1 MQSEYAQP
9 FLGAKAW
16 GGAGWATKGRERGT
30 APGGQH
36 LLCAFI
42 KGPAWWPGGG
52 EDALLVHQEEPS
64 PGAHPQVDYDSLV
77 RSPVAECVLCALEQ
91 PFIFHLLWLGFSR
104 EGLPMEISMAGREG
118 RRLIAGSKGPS
129 VDLASLWAGCCLDE
143 LWFLLRENGYHFSRR
158 C

>member
-16 GGAGWATKGRERGT
+16 GGAGWATKGGERGT

-36 LLCAFI
+36 LPCAFI

-77 RSPVAECVLCALEQ
+77 WSPVAECVLCALEQ
-91 PFIFHLLWLGFSR
+91 PFIFHLLPAPQPLFPLAKNSDVFNNQT
-104 EGLPMEISMAGREG
+104 ETSFLTLKGLNHKI
-118 RRLIAGSKGPS
+118 I
-129 VDLASLWAGCCLDE
+129 
-143 LWFLLRENGYHFSRR
+143 
-158 C
+158 

>member
-16 GGAGWATKGRERGT
+16 GGAGWATKGGERGT

-36 LLCAFI
+36 LPCAFI

-91 PFIFHLLWLGFSR
+91 PFIFTFSGSVSPEKACPWR
-104 EGLPMEISMAGREG
+104 SAWRGGKGR
-118 RRLIAGSKGPS
+118 GS
-129 VDLASLWAGCCLDE
+129 
-143 LWFLLRENGYHFSRR
+143 
-158 C
+158 